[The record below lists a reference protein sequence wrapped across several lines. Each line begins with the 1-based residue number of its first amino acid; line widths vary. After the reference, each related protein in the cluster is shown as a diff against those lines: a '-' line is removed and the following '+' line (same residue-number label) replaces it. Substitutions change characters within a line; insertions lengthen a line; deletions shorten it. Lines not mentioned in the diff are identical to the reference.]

1 MSTLRPPKRA
11 RRSSTSSSSSHGVP
25 MMPGAPAA
33 NGQFNP
39 MMMMMGQAMQQM
51 MNQGNPMMNS
61 AAPMVPTVPQQM
73 VPHDDGQSEHGSES
87 EQEQDEVGSASGSAG
102 SRDAPPQPVGAP
114 AQPQPALPPL
124 PAVHEHDE
132 EQWGAQRFA
141 DSYISRSVTYVKNM
155 PRQHLAI
162 CMEYVDPRLELAY
175 TSECS
180 QIGLLALLW
189 LYSRVKPFVKVLS
202 DLRSLPAV
210 VYDKH
215 CPFLSVGLCK
225 SMPIY

>member
-1 MSTLRPPKRA
+1 M
-11 RRSSTSSSSSHGVP
+11 
-25 MMPGAPAA
+25 
-33 NGQFNP
+33 
-39 MMMMMGQAMQQM
+39 
-51 MNQGNPMMNS
+51 
-61 AAPMVPTVPQQM
+61 
-73 VPHDDGQSEHGSES
+73 
-87 EQEQDEVGSASGSAG
+87 
-102 SRDAPPQPVGAP
+102 
-114 AQPQPALPPL
+114 
-124 PAVHEHDE
+124 
-132 EQWGAQRFA
+132 
-141 DSYISRSVTYVKNM
+141 KNM